1 MSESGPALMPC
12 PGHDLGD
19 DELITV
25 VLEAL
30 WGSVDVWNARALTT
44 WLAEANPGQRAV
56 LAASWCDAEINNG
69 GFAQLFM
76 NSTGSMYA
84 DGVAGYARLGAE
96 AQGAL
101 LVQAADLLLGGDV
114 PLDHKARLD
123 RLERVSETV
132 WTAVETLD
140 SRYDRI
146 PAARSARSLAV
157 RYIRSHLHE
166 FFRPP
171 PEQLN

>member
-1 MSESGPALMPC
+1 
-12 PGHDLGD
+12 
-19 DELITV
+19 
-25 VLEAL
+25 
-30 WGSVDVWNARALTT
+30 VDVWNARALTT

-56 LAASWCDAEINNG
+56 LAVSWCDAEINNG

-76 NSTGSMYA
+76 NSTGSLYP

-101 LVQAADLLLGGDV
+101 LEEAARLLLGGDV
-114 PLDHKARLD
+114 PLDHKVRLD
-123 RLERVSETV
+123 QLERVTDAV
-132 WTAVETLD
+132 WTAVEKLD

-146 PAARSARSLAV
+146 PEARSARALAV
-157 RYIRSHLHE
+157 RYIRNHLHE
-166 FFRPP
+166 FFRPR